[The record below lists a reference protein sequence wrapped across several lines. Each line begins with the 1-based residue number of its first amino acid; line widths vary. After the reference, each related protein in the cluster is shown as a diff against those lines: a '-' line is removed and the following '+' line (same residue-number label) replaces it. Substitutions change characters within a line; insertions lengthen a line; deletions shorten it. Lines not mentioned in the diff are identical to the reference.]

1 MRSVRLIWAA
11 VGLALVL
18 PGTPVRAQDAA
29 NYPNKPVRL
38 VLGFAAGGGTDLLTR
53 IIGPK
58 LSDILGQPVI
68 VENRTG
74 AGGRLAVEHVQSQ
87 PADGHTALIGAIGQL
102 AVATAI
108 YPKLSFHPT
117 RTLMPITMLG
127 SYPLVL
133 SGPASGDIKTVADL
147 VAFGKANPDK
157 SNYPTSSPAF
167 TIASELFK
175 LKTGMPGQPI
185 PYRSTNE
192 MLLSVVGGQTLF
204 AFPDSGVVVPMAQ
217 GGKVRALAVG
227 RASRIPELPDVPT
240 LAEAGRGDVDLKTQW
255 IGAFLV
261 AGTPAPIAKKLETAL
276 RQALADAGVR
286 ERIRGITYFP
296 EGGTAEEFRAR
307 IDGDIQI
314 FYRRREGGELEVR
327 AIGSAVLGI
336 GCRNRVVCTR
346 PSSKW
351 CNSCI
356 GGAAMSFRI
365 TGLPAERFSHLFAL
379 TDTELA
385 AQGAVRRVADRAHP
399 RLSLPHQ
406 PDRLQAGRRAHPGQ
420 LRAPCRRLALPDAL
434 CDLCAQGRGDLR
446 RGGRGAGAASHPHAR
461 GAGVRRGRHD
471 GRLGGGGRA
480 RPRSR
485 H

>member
-1 MRSVRLIWAA
+1 MRSTSLNRA
-11 VGLALVL
+11 VPLALAL
-18 PGTPVRAQDAA
+18 AFAIPAPALAQPDAG
-29 NYPNKPVRL
+29 YPNKPIRL
-38 VLGFAAGGGTDLLTR
+38 VLGFAAGGGTDLLSR
-53 IIGPK
+53 IVGPK

-74 AGGRLAVEHVQSQ
+74 AGGRLAVEYVQSQ
-87 PADGHTALIGAIGQL
+87 PADGHTVAIGAIGQL

-133 SGPASGDIKTVADL
+133 SGPAGGDIRTVADL

-192 MLLSVVGGQTLF
+192 MVLSVVGGQTLF

-227 RASRIPELPDVPT
+227 SASRIPELPEVPT
-240 LAEAGRGDVDLKTQW
+240 LAEAGRSDVELKTQW

-261 AGTPAPIAKKLETAL
+261 AGTPAPIARKLETAL
-276 RQALADAGVR
+276 RQALADPGVR
-286 ERIRGITYFP
+286 ERVRGMTYFP

-314 FYRRREGGELEVR
+314 FSDVVR
-327 AIGSAVLGI
+327 AANL
-336 GCRNRVVCTR
+336 
-346 PSSKW
+346 K
-351 CNSCI
+351 
-356 GGAAMSFRI
+356 F
-365 TGLPAERFSHLFAL
+365 E
-379 TDTELA
+379 
-385 AQGAVRRVADRAHP
+385 Q
-399 RLSLPHQ
+399 
-406 PDRLQAGRRAHPGQ
+406 
-420 LRAPCRRLALPDAL
+420 
-434 CDLCAQGRGDLR
+434 
-446 RGGRGAGAASHPHAR
+446 
-461 GAGVRRGRHD
+461 
-471 GRLGGGGRA
+471 
-480 RPRSR
+480 
-485 H
+485 